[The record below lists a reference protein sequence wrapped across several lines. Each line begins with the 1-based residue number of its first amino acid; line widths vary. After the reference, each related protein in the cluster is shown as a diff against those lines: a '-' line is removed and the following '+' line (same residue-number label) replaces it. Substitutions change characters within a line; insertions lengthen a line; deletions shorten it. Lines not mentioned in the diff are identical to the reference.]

1 MVVTPAMGAG
11 TTVDLWVGRAMDDA
25 SLNRVEETSD
35 RPARSGAARRM
46 LVDDDDLVRETLV
59 EQMEDP
65 GFKTNMALSGSE
77 ALALIESGVAL
88 DALMSDRC
96 LAWAVWR
103 RPASPCSAAG
113 NAVLPVDRLCRRT
126 GRPGGWGHVH
136 FGAQADLGQKAGGAD
151 RGKSRSCGD
160 RQREAANLGRKPDD
174 YRVCRGASTACSWRR
189 PA

>member
-1 MVVTPAMGAG
+1 MVVTPATGAG

-88 DALMSDRC
+88 DALMSD
-96 LAWAVWR
+96 LLMPGMGGVAT
-103 RPASPCSAAG
+103 SGES
-113 NAVLPVDRLCRRT
+113 VLC
-126 GRPGGWGHVH
+126 
-136 FGAQADLGQKAGGAD
+136 
-151 RGKSRSCGD
+151 
-160 RQREAANLGRKPDD
+160 GRK
-174 YRVCRGASTACSWRR
+174 CRASC
-189 PA
+189 